1 MEPTISGPA
10 KVSPAALAILRII
23 PLPNDTAL
31 LSPLKGDIHM
41 KRIRIIGSA
50 LLLLMLLLN
59 TAAPFSAS
67 AVFIPDLDLD
77 LALPT
82 IWIPPAATATPKLFT
97 LLPIPIPPF

>member
-1 MEPTISGPA
+1 
-10 KVSPAALAILRII
+10 
-23 PLPNDTAL
+23 
-31 LSPLKGDIHM
+31 M

>member
-1 MEPTISGPA
+1 
-10 KVSPAALAILRII
+10 
-23 PLPNDTAL
+23 
-31 LSPLKGDIHM
+31 M

-77 LALPT
+77 LALKVGDQL
-82 IWIPPAATATPKLFT
+82 PAERDLAAKLGVSRAAVREA
-97 LLPIPIPPF
+97 IDKS